1 MFNFLKDI
9 NQNWLPL
16 GQPLPSDCCSSFNYL
31 CITVW
36 SFASI
41 WILAYS

>member
-16 GQPLPSDCCSSFNYL
+16 GQLLPSDFNYL

-36 SFASI
+36 SFTSI